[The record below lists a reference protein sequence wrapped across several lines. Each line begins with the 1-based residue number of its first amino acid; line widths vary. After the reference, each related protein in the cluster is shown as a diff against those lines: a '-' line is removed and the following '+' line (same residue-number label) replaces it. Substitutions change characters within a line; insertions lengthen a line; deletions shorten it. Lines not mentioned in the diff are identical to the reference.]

1 MAKLIDQI
9 DSSGL
14 FAQSAYS
21 AAIATNDDLGRKISD
36 TYLTAVDLS
45 PYATTAQVDTVSSLL
60 SAGLDYVSANV
71 GGGGGDYVPLSA
83 TEVKIGDS
91 NTATGSY
98 SMAQGYKNSAY
109 YNSFAQG
116 NQTSA
121 ASMSLAQGYRNKVEY
136 YSFGQGQSNSA
147 ASNSFAQGNS
157 NSAYNRSFAQGTN
170 NSAYDTSFAQGDRNS
185 AHYYSLA
192 QGGDNT
198 ARSNSFAL
206 GGYNSAYNYGVAIGS
221 NNKAK
226 DSGLAVGSQNIADTQ
241 SISVGYGCV
250 ASGKSQA
257 LGYRVSATNSGM
269 AIGVLN
275 ETTTAA
281 FVIGNGYNASTGYTP
296 DYHYSD
302 SFIIYHDGS
311 VSAAGKISANGVE
324 LGAGGGL
331 AASSVILTGDNIGKN
346 FTLSFQPD
354 MPGAQVKPGYIGVS
368 GQPVG
373 ASVVDVVVELKNN
386 VGTTTATHKLTEKL
400 DTTATAGF
408 VSTATLN
415 SVSSTLSGAIN
426 NVSAGVTY
434 VSGGVTYIS
443 GAVNNLSGDIQYISA
458 NAGKTYTGVNPIQ
471 VNNTTNEI
479 SITGQS
485 LSAGPNIDLFSSGG
499 YVVISANGGAAG
511 KTYTGIAPI
520 QVDNVNDEISV
531 DCGVV
536 SAGPGIDIVSDA
548 NGIKFSA
555 TNFYYS
561 NNNPTTAT
569 TSYSGL
575 YIEKDY
581 QQGKTTRTFYAGS
594 EAVGELV
601 PTGYSVGNYLTT
613 TVAGMTWAPLPDY
626 GAPVVLVATSGDIPA
641 SGSSDNKVYIVT
653 GTV

>member
-1 MAKLIDQI
+1 MKLI
-9 DSSGL
+9 SGANGSG
-14 FAQSAYS
+14 FYAYSANS

-60 SAGLDYVSANV
+60 SAGLDYVSAHT
-71 GGGGGDYVPLSA
+71 GGGGTGDYVPLSA
-83 TEVKIGDS
+83 TTVGIG
-91 NTATGSY
+91 NNTTATGGC
-98 SMAQGYKNSAY
+98 A
-109 YNSFAQG
+109 
-116 NQTSA
+116 
-121 ASMSLAQGYRNKVEY
+121 LAQGERNY
-136 YSFGQGQSNSA
+136 SQDYSFTQGQSNSA
-147 ASNSFAQGNS
+147 NFQSMSQG
-157 NSAYNRSFAQGTN
+157 QN
-170 NSAYDTSFAQGDRNS
+170 NSAYYTSFAQGQQNS
-185 AHYYSLA
+185 ADNYSIAQGQSNRAYSYSFAQGLGNSGRWDSMSQGSYNNGTTYGVALGNYNDVSNYSL
-192 QGGDNT
+192 GV
-198 ARSNSFAL
+198 
-206 GGYNSAYNYGVAIGS
+206 GGYNKVHQYSVAGGLRNY
-221 NNKAK
+221 
-226 DSGLAVGSQNIADTQ
+226 
-241 SISVGYGCV
+241 
-250 ASGKSQA
+250 ASGYSQA
-257 LGYRVSATNSGM
+257 FGRYVSATNSGM
-269 AIGVLN
+269 AIGAYN
-275 ETTTAA
+275 NITSAA
-281 FVIGNGYNASTGYTP
+281 FVIGNGAASNKL
-296 DYHYSD
+296 SD
-302 SFIIYHDGS
+302 CFIVNHDGS

-346 FTLSFQPD
+346 FTLSYQAD
-354 MPGAQVKPGYIGVS
+354 MPGVQVKPGYIGVS

-373 ASVVDVVVELKNN
+373 ASVVDVVVELKNSN
-386 VGTTTATHKLTEKL
+386 GTTTATHKLTEKL

-426 NVSAGVTY
+426 NVSGGVTY

-511 KTYTGIAPI
+511 KTYTGVAPI

-561 NNNPTTAT
+561 NTNPTTAT

-601 PTGYSVGNYLTT
+601 PTGYSIGNYLTT
-613 TVAGMTWAPLPDY
+613 TVAGMAWAPIPDY
-626 GAPVVLVATSGDIPA
+626 GSPVILVATSGDIPA